1 MKVTLDREGT
11 NIIKLG
17 VEVESD
23 RAMKAY
29 EVACKQLSQRINIP
43 GFRRGKAP
51 RNIVEKMVGVDF
63 IKRETLERLV
73 PEILEQAIY
82 EEKLDVITQ
91 PQIDTPNFNLGEP
104 LNILATF
111 EVRPEVKLGEYKGVA
126 ATAEQAKMP
135 AEAEAKALESIAE
148 AKADL
153 KKVDPRPIK
162 TGDTVL
168 LDFECFVN
176 GELVEGGKAEGLLL
190 EIKEGN
196 FLPGFCEAL
205 VGKEPGQQAEVK
217 STFPTEYRNTELAGK
232 DAEFKVDLKEIRE
245 RQMPDIDDELAK
257 SVGQESLD
265 ELKKA
270 LNQRMEEE
278 LRQENEARAQKAVVE
293 EVVKLADVVIPDSM
307 IDRESNLLLQHHKRM
322 VEHQG
327 QKWDEYIQKDEYKA
341 KYAEI
346 REEATDRV
354 RTSLVLGAIVRT
366 ESMSVTDEE
375 WRPYLVDMVA
385 RYNVPVEQLAH
396 NEELRRFFE
405 ELKRQSMEEA
415 LTRKVV
421 DFLLS
426 HAQVTYEPESDSE
439 AKGEG
444 KEGEGDKGKKGTAS
458 AKPKSEKNKG
468 SDKDKQE
475 SEESA
480 EKTAETAGA

>member
-11 NIIKLG
+11 NIVKLN
-17 VEVESD
+17 VEVESE
-23 RAMKAY
+23 RAVKAY

-73 PEILEQAIY
+73 PEVLGQAIY
-82 EEKLDVITQ
+82 EEKLDVITE
-91 PQIDTPNFNLGEP
+91 PQIDPPNFELGEP
-104 LNILATF
+104 LKLLATF
-111 EVRPEVKLGEYKGVA
+111 EVRPEVKLGDYKGVA
-126 ATAEQAKMP
+126 ATAEEAKMP
-135 AEAEAKALESIAE
+135 PEAEAKALESIAE

-162 TGDTVL
+162 EGDTVL

-190 EIKEGN
+190 EVKEGN

-205 VGKEPGQQAEVK
+205 IGKEPGQQTEVK
-217 STFPTEYRNTELAGK
+217 ATFPSEYRNTELAGK
-232 DAEFKVDLKEIRE
+232 DAEFKVDLKELRE

-293 EVVKLADVVIPDSM
+293 EIVKRADVAIPDSM

-322 VEHQG
+322 IEQ
-327 QKWDEYIQKDEYKA
+327 QRKKWDEYIQTDEYKD

-346 REEATDRV
+346 REEATNRV
-354 RTSLVLGAIVRT
+354 RTSLVLGAIVRA
-366 ESMSVTDEE
+366 ENMSVTDEE
-375 WRPYLVDMVA
+375 WRPYLMEMVA
-385 RYNVPVEQLAH
+385 RYNVPIEQLAH

-426 HAQVTYEPESDSE
+426 HAQITYVPESDE
-439 AKGEG
+439 EEG
-444 KEGEGDKGKKGTAS
+444 QDKGTKGAGS
-458 AKPKSEKNKG
+458 AKPKS
-468 SDKDKQE
+468 DKKKDADKEKQE

>member
-11 NIIKLG
+11 NIVKLN

-23 RAMKAY
+23 RAVKAY

-73 PEILEQAIY
+73 PEVLGQAIY
-82 EEKLDVITQ
+82 EEKLDVITE
-91 PQIDTPNFNLGEP
+91 PQIDPPSFNLGEP

-126 ATAEQAKMP
+126 ATAEEAKMP
-135 AEAEAKALESIAE
+135 PEAEGKALESIAE

-153 KKVDPRPIK
+153 QKVDPRPIK

-205 VGKEPGQQAEVK
+205 IGKEPGQHTEVK
-217 STFPTEYRNTELAGK
+217 ATFPTEYRNTELAGK

-245 RQMPDIDDELAK
+245 RQLPAIDDELAK
-257 SVGQESLD
+257 SVGQDSLD
-265 ELKKA
+265 ALKTA

-293 EVVKLADVVIPDSM
+293 EIVKRAEVSIPDSM

-322 VEHQG
+322 IEQQG
-327 QKWDEYIQKDEYKA
+327 QKWDEYIQKDEYKE

-346 REEATDRV
+346 REEGTNRV
-354 RTSLVLGAIVRT
+354 RTSLVLGAIVRA

-375 WRPYLVDMVA
+375 WRPYLMEMVA
-385 RYNVPVEQLAH
+385 RYNVPIEQLAH

-426 HAQVTYEPESDSE
+426 HAQVTYVPESED
-439 AKGEG
+439 EG
-444 KEGEGDKGKKGTAS
+444 KEDEGEKGKKGTSS
-458 AKPKSEKNKG
+458 AKPKSEKKKG
-468 SDKDKQE
+468 SDKEKQE